1 MLHRHLNHQGFT
13 RAAIDDIIS
22 RGLLKD
28 WIALRNAAI
37 NNTTLLENIGAV
49 CHPRGIYQYAQ
60 RYAFWMH
67 YANKQ
72 CGANSIDCLIV
83 DQPNSLRPGS
93 SLDYI
98 ETGIFEFRRVVPAAD
113 SNDAEKLRMLAI
125 RILQHNAAGDYVALL
140 TMIAQMGIEQVAQAL
155 EELDAF
161 YPQQNGESVLQQ
173 LLVQLARVLPHD
185 RNADDVGWLSVYAG
199 CSASA
204 VRIFD
209 ALPSAWPTALKFGE
223 AQEGRKQ

>member
-1 MLHRHLNHQGFT
+1 MLHRHLNHQGST

-22 RGLLKD
+22 RGLLRD

-37 NNTTLLENIGAV
+37 NNTSLLKNIGTV
-49 CHPRGIYQYAQ
+49 CHARGTYQYAQ

-67 YANKQ
+67 YVNKQ
-72 CGANSIDCLIV
+72 CGASPIDCMTV
-83 DQPNSLRPGS
+83 DEPNSLRPGR

-125 RILQHNAAGDYVALL
+125 RILQHNAAGEYVALL

-155 EELDAF
+155 GELDAF
-161 YPQQNGESVLQQ
+161 YPQQNGESALQQ

-185 RNADDVGWLSVYAG
+185 RHADDVSWPSVHAG

-209 ALPSAWPTALKFGE
+209 ALPSDWPTALKFGK
-223 AQEGRKQ
+223 AQEVGKQ